1 MISSRVPYHDKPA
14 RNETEAGTKVSLAS
28 ESIMISNTAGSSV
41 GIQPVLMVS
50 VSDVIVRAEV
60 VSYAGVTAIVW

>member
-1 MISSRVPYHDKPA
+1 
-14 RNETEAGTKVSLAS
+14 
-28 ESIMISNTAGSSV
+28 MISNTAGSSV

-50 VSDVIVRAEV
+50 VSDVIVQAEV

>member
-1 MISSRVPYHDKPA
+1 MISSRVPYHDKLA
-14 RNETEAGTKVSLAS
+14 RNEFEAGTKVSLAS

-41 GIQPVLMVS
+41 GIQHVLMVS